1 MYNAIAM
8 VDSLLKSFREVVYL
22 YDCWQFVLVFRYD
35 LIMIGSFTATFS
47 CWLWSYL
54 TIEEED
60 YDMERKFWNPYD
72 PTLIGEG
79 LMAFSTVLAFGRI
92 LYILQV
98 HHNLGPLLVL
108 FMGLYPSLYLNIK
121 QYRNFNNIVI
131 IDNYLEQSWFLW
143 ASWISAKF
151 FLLVAK

>member
-1 MYNAIAM
+1 
-8 VDSLLKSFREVVYL
+8 
-22 YDCWQFVLVFRYD
+22 
-35 LIMIGSFTATFS
+35 
-47 CWLWSYL
+47 
-54 TIEEED
+54 
-60 YDMERKFWNPYD
+60 MERKFWNPYD

-121 QYRNFNNIVI
+121 QYRNFNKIVI
-131 IDNYLEQSWFLW
+131 IDNYLEQS
-143 ASWISAKF
+143 
-151 FLLVAK
+151 